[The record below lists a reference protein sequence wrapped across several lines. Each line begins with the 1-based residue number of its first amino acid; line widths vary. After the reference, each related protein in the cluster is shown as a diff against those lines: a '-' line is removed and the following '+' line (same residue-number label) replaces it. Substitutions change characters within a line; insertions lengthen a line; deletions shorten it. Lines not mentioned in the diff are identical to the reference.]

1 MDAFVTAVKTVRQS
15 PGVDAETSLSP
26 IQTRK
31 AKPVRDVEEGKAT
44 KALPGAGTLL
54 PTATVKDAVSSEDA
68 LRILRS
74 QPDTEI
80 LLATLRKL
88 ASPNAFPAFQLAAPG
103 TLQAQIVNSI
113 VNHIVPAF
121 WPILHEDEK
130 VLVVR
135 CLRNITGMNALLA
148 KLHTVSGPA
157 VTSNRAEFA
166 EQRDIFV
173 SVTNEVFSGNTLL
186 LDLLVDMNRAV
197 KDKTR
202 RNLAQKEMISLLGS
216 GKVIS
221 SIAQAEDAAQDANQG
236 GRHSASWLAVGSEYN
251 KWLGRNIATLF
262 GPNHGLLIESYE
274 ENRTTGGQLLVRAL
288 SLGYQSHLIKGL
300 VSEIV
305 SRRDDGIEE
314 LIEHIPQYA
323 KKQFLEQTLR
333 WLSQTSP
340 SSEMAKYT
348 EEVVPSLAAL
358 LKALLKHDPV
368 ICGQHIRAICGDPV
382 FIVAL
387 SYSVRRACIAVLS
400 DVAPDELQSLFETTM
415 ITFSDLVFIDHSPV
429 LQQESIAQILLLT
442 AGYLHRAN
450 PVAVL
455 VIARSSGHMQ
465 GTSNRLDTSGRG
477 ARWLG
482 MVVATAISGLV
493 DREGSRMNFGVD
505 EMRTEEASWY
515 LGLVKVEDRIGTL
528 SDFQAM
534 LVRRERDLE
543 AAQNPLPSIAK
554 PPHQLAGKPVFGPPR
569 PPTPAQTEVIGEK
582 VTEIL
587 DDISDEE
594 DDDLKPY
601 AKPDSDPEDS
611 DEDATLVNRNKPRPP
626 VYVRDLMSMLRDDKA
641 PDRFELGMNHAAPL
655 IRRKANFGRE
665 VKDHAEEI
673 MGLLCNLQDSFDT
686 DQFEELKLQAMI
698 AILLSDV
705 DSMGPWLSQHAFVEG
720 YSIAQR
726 CIMLSALGLGGR
738 ELAGFKN
745 EDELNPALPN
755 TEFPS
760 RRLPARLHATYS
772 NAPLSSVKALD
783 SASRKIENQLIQPL
797 ALQAADHSTA
807 HLNAVKVRTFSSR
820 MAVERTKRKPA
831 PNQLA
836 KIFGRSFFFPLT
848 NRYQQELA
856 AYGSR
861 SVFASAPVVL
871 VTFLKTLALLF
882 HASGPATLGLL
893 ELTADFWDLL
903 LSLRV
908 QAGSNVAILEAVLF
922 AALTV
927 LDVNTVDQ
935 RRSLAQEEG
944 KRMVEMQQ
952 WVQVVF
958 ERAGGGELVSGGSQ
972 EEAKI
977 RTLAAGVLVKIG
989 EMLEQYQ
996 KAMFGSVER

>member
-1 MDAFVTAVKTVRQS
+1 MDAFVTAVKTVRQT
-15 PGVDAETSLSP
+15 PGADAETSLSP

-44 KALPGAGTLL
+44 RALPGAGTLS
-54 PTATVKDAVSSEDA
+54 PTATVKDAVSPEDA

-74 QPDTEI
+74 QPDTET

-88 ASPNAFPAFQLAAPG
+88 TSPNIFPAFHLAAPG
-103 TLQAQIVNSI
+103 TLQAQILNSI
-113 VNHIVPAF
+113 VSHIVPAF

-130 VLVVR
+130 VVAVR
-135 CLRNITGMNALLA
+135 CMRNITGIKALLA

-157 VTSNRAEFA
+157 VKDNRAEFA
-166 EQRDIFV
+166 EQRGIFI
-173 SVTNEVFSGNTLL
+173 SVTNEVFSGNALL
-186 LDLLVDMNRAV
+186 LDLLVELDGAV

-202 RNLAQKEMISLLGS
+202 RNLAQKELIGLLGS

-221 SIAQAEDAAQDANQG
+221 SVARAEDAARDANQG
-236 GRHSASWLAVGSEYN
+236 GRQSASWLAVGS
-251 KWLGRNIATLF
+251 
-262 GPNHGLLIESYE
+262 
-274 ENRTTGGQLLVRAL
+274 GQLIVRGL
-288 SLGYQSHLIKGL
+288 SMGYQSHLIKGL
-300 VSEIV
+300 VSETL

-333 WLSQTSP
+333 WLSQISP
-340 SSEMAKYT
+340 SSEMAEYT
-348 EEVVPSLAAL
+348 GEVVPSLAAL
-358 LKALLKHDPV
+358 LKALSKHNPA

-382 FIVAL
+382 FIVGL

-415 ITFSDLVFIDHSPV
+415 TTFSDRVFIGHSPV
-429 LQQESIAQILLLT
+429 LQQESIAQTLLLT

-455 VIARSSGHMQ
+455 MIARSSGHMQ
-465 GTSNRLDTSGRG
+465 GTSNRLDASGQR

-493 DREGSRMNFGVD
+493 DRDGSRMNFGVD

-515 LGLVKVEDRIGTL
+515 LRLVKVEDRIGTL
-528 SDFQAM
+528 SDFQVM
-534 LVRRERDLE
+534 LVRREKDLE
-543 AAQNPLPSIAK
+543 AAQNRPPSLAK

-601 AKPDSDPEDS
+601 AKPDSDAEDS
-611 DEDATLVNRNKPRPP
+611 DEDATLVNRNKARPP
-626 VYVRDLMSMLRDDKA
+626 VYVRDLMSMLRDDKT
-641 PDRFELGMNHAAPL
+641 PDRFELGMKHAAPL
-655 IRRKANFGRE
+655 IRRKTNFGRE
-665 VKDHAEEI
+665 VKDHAEEM
-673 MGLLCNLQDSFDT
+673 MGLLCNLQDPFDT

-705 DSMGPWLSQHAFVEG
+705 DEMGPWLSRHAFVEG

-726 CIMLSALGLGGR
+726 CIMLSAVGLGGR

-760 RRLPARLHATYS
+760 KRLPARLHATYS
-772 NAPLSSVKALD
+772 NAPVSSVKPLD
-783 SASRKIENQLIQPL
+783 RASSKIENQLIQPL

-836 KIFGRSFFFPLT
+836 KTFGRSFFFPLT

-871 VTFLKTLALLF
+871 TTFLKTMALLF
-882 HASGPATLGLL
+882 HASGPATLGLP
-893 ELTADFWDLL
+893 EVTAEFWDLL

-908 QAGSNVAILEAVLF
+908 QAGGNVATLEAVLF

-935 RRSLAQEEG
+935 SRSLAQEADG
-944 KRMVEMQQ
+944 RNAAV
-952 WVQVVF
+952 
-958 ERAGGGELVSGGSQ
+958 GSG
-972 EEAKI
+972 
-977 RTLAAGVLVKIG
+977 RL
-989 EMLEQYQ
+989 
-996 KAMFGSVER
+996 

>member
-1 MDAFVTAVKTVRQS
+1 MDAFVTAVKTVRQT

-44 KALPGAGTLL
+44 RALPGAGTLS
-54 PTATVKDAVSSEDA
+54 PTATVKDAVSPEDA

-74 QPDTEI
+74 QPDTET

-88 ASPNAFPAFQLAAPG
+88 ASPNVFPAFHLAAPG
-103 TLQAQIVNSI
+103 TLQAQILNSI
-113 VNHIVPAF
+113 VSHIVPAF

-130 VLVVR
+130 VVAVR
-135 CLRNITGMNALLA
+135 CVRNITGINALLA
-148 KLHTVSGPA
+148 KLHTVSGLA
-157 VTSNRAEFA
+157 VKGNRAEFA
-166 EQRDIFV
+166 EQRGIFI

-186 LDLLVDMNRAV
+186 LDLLVELDGAV

-202 RNLAQKEMISLLGS
+202 RNLAQKEMIGLLGS

-221 SIAQAEDAAQDANQG
+221 SVAGAEDAARDANQG
-236 GRHSASWLAVGSEYN
+236 GRQSASWLAAGSEYN

-262 GPNHGLLIESYE
+262 GSNHDLLIESYE
-274 ENRTTGGQLLVRAL
+274 GISATGGHLIVRGL
-288 SLGYQSHLIKGL
+288 SMGYQSHLIKGL
-300 VSEIV
+300 VSESL

-314 LIEHIPQYA
+314 LIEHIPHYA

-333 WLSQTSP
+333 WLSQICP
-340 SSEMAKYT
+340 SSEMAEYT
-348 EEVVPSLAAL
+348 GEVVPSLAAL
-358 LKALLKHDPV
+358 LKGLSKHDPA

-382 FIVAL
+382 FIVGL
-387 SYSVRRACIAVLS
+387 SYFVRRACIAVLS

-415 ITFSDLVFIDHSPV
+415 TTFSDRIFIHHSPV
-429 LQQESIAQILLLT
+429 LQQESIAQTLLLT

-455 VIARSSGHMQ
+455 IIARSSGHMQ
-465 GTSNRLDTSGRG
+465 GTSSRLDASGQR

-493 DREGSRMNFGVD
+493 DRDGSRMNFGVD
-505 EMRTEEASWY
+505 EMRTEEASW
-515 LGLVKVEDRIGTL
+515 
-528 SDFQAM
+528 SCWF
-534 LVRRERDLE
+534 
-543 AAQNPLPSIAK
+543 
-554 PPHQLAGKPVFGPPR
+554 AGKEILKPR
-569 PPTPAQTEVIGEK
+569 KILFLLSPGLRISSPTEVIGEK

-594 DDDLKPY
+594 DDDLKSY
-601 AKPDSDPEDS
+601 AKPDSDAEDS
-611 DEDATLVNRNKPRPP
+611 DEDATLVNRNKARPP

-641 PDRFELGMNHAAPL
+641 PDRFELGMKHAAPL
-655 IRRKANFGRE
+655 IRRKTNFGRE
-665 VKDHAEEI
+665 VKDHAEEL
-673 MGLLCNLQDSFDT
+673 MGLLCNLQDPFDT
-686 DQFEELKLQAMI
+686 DQFEELKLRAMI
-698 AILLSDV
+698 AILLSDM
-705 DSMGPWLSQHAFVEG
+705 DEMGPWLSRHAFVEG

-726 CIMLSALGLGGR
+726 CIMLSAVGLGGR
-738 ELAGFKN
+738 ELAGFEN

-755 TEFPS
+755 TDFPS
-760 RRLPARLHATYS
+760 KRLPARLHATYS
-772 NAPLSSVKALD
+772 NAPVSSVKRLD
-783 SASRKIENQLIQPL
+783 RASSKIQNQLIQPL

-836 KIFGRSFFFPLT
+836 KTFGQSFYFPLT

-882 HASGPATLGLL
+882 HASGPATLGLP
-893 ELTADFWDLL
+893 ELTAEFWDLL

-927 LDVNTVDQ
+927 LDVNTADQ
-935 RRSLAQEEG
+935 KRSLAQEEG

-958 ERAGGGELVSGGSQ
+958 ERAGGGELISGGSQ

-989 EMLEQYQ
+989 EMVEQYQ

>member
-74 QPDTEI
+74 QPGTEI

-148 KLHTVSGPA
+148 KLHTVSGS
-157 VTSNRAEFA
+157 TITGDRAEFA
-166 EQRDIFV
+166 EQRDIFI
-173 SVTNEVFSGNTLL
+173 SVTNKVFSGNKFLPNLL
-186 LDLLVDMNRAV
+186 ADLNRAV
-197 KDKTR
+197 TDKTR
-202 RNLAQKEMISLLGS
+202 RNLAQKELISLLGS

-221 SIAQAEDAAQDANQG
+221 SIAQAEDAARDANQG
-236 GRHSASWLAVGSEYN
+236 GRQSASRLAVGSEYN
-251 KWLGRNIATLF
+251 KWLGCNIATLF
-262 GPNHGLLIESYE
+262 GSNHDLLIELYE
-274 ENRTTGGQLLVRAL
+274 ESRAAGGQLLVRAL

-333 WLSQTSP
+333 WLSQISP
-340 SSEMAKYT
+340 SSEMAEYT
-348 EEVVPSLAAL
+348 GDVVPSHAAL
-358 LKALLKHDPV
+358 LKALLKHDPA

-415 ITFSDLVFIDHSPV
+415 TTFSDRIFIDHSPV
-429 LQQESIAQILLLT
+429 LQQESIAQILLFA
-442 AGYLHRAN
+442 AGYLHRAS

-455 VIARSSGHMQ
+455 MIARSSGHMQ
-465 GTSNRLDTSGRG
+465 GTSNRLDASGQQ

-482 MVVATAISGLV
+482 MIVATAISGLV
-493 DREGSRMNFGVD
+493 DREGSRMSFGID
-505 EMRTEEASWY
+505 EVKTEEASWY
-515 LGLVKVEDRIGTL
+515 LRLVKVEDRIGTL

-534 LVRRERDLE
+534 LVRQERDVG
-543 AAQNPLPSIAK
+543 APRIPLPSIAK
-554 PPHQLAGKPVFGPPR
+554 PPPQIAGKPVFGPPR
-569 PPTPAQTEVIGEK
+569 PPTPAQIEVIGEK

-641 PDRFELGMNHAAPL
+641 PDRFQLGMKHAAPL

-665 VKDHAEEI
+665 VKDHVEEM
-673 MGLLCNLQDSFDT
+673 MGLLCNLQDPFDT
-686 DQFEELKLQAMI
+686 DHFEELKMQAMI

-705 DSMGPWLSQHAFVEG
+705 DGMGPWLSRHAFVEG

-745 EDELNPALPN
+745 EGELNPSLPN

-760 RRLPARLHATYS
+760 KRLPARLHAAYS
-772 NAPLSSVKALD
+772 NAPTSSVKALNN
-783 SASRKIENQLIQPL
+783 ASKKIENQLIQPL

-807 HLNAVKVRTFSSR
+807 HLNAVKVHTFSSR
-820 MAVERTKRKPA
+820 MAVERTKQKPA
-831 PNQLA
+831 PNQLT
-836 KIFGRSFFFPLT
+836 KTLGHSFFFPLT
-848 NRYQQELA
+848 NRYQQELV

-861 SVFASAPVVL
+861 SVFASAPGVL

-882 HASGPATLGLL
+882 HASGPATLGLP
-893 ELTADFWDLL
+893 ELTAEFWDLL

-908 QAGSNVAILEAVLF
+908 QAGADVAILEAVLF

-935 RRSLAQEEG
+935 RQALAQEEG

-989 EMLEQYQ
+989 EMMEQYQ
-996 KAMFGSVER
+996 KAMFGGVGG

>member
-1 MDAFVTAVKTVRQS
+1 
-15 PGVDAETSLSP
+15 
-26 IQTRK
+26 
-31 AKPVRDVEEGKAT
+31 
-44 KALPGAGTLL
+44 
-54 PTATVKDAVSSEDA
+54 
-68 LRILRS
+68 
-74 QPDTEI
+74 
-80 LLATLRKL
+80 
-88 ASPNAFPAFQLAAPG
+88 
-103 TLQAQIVNSI
+103 
-113 VNHIVPAF
+113 
-121 WPILHEDEK
+121 
-130 VLVVR
+130 
-135 CLRNITGMNALLA
+135 
-148 KLHTVSGPA
+148 
-157 VTSNRAEFA
+157 
-166 EQRDIFV
+166 
-173 SVTNEVFSGNTLL
+173 
-186 LDLLVDMNRAV
+186 
-197 KDKTR
+197 
-202 RNLAQKEMISLLGS
+202 MIGLLGS

-221 SIAQAEDAAQDANQG
+221 SVAGAEDAARDANQG
-236 GRHSASWLAVGSEYN
+236 GRQSASWLAAGSEYN

-262 GPNHGLLIESYE
+262 GSNHDLLIESYE
-274 ENRTTGGQLLVRAL
+274 GISATGGHLIVRGL
-288 SLGYQSHLIKGL
+288 SMGYQSHLIKGL
-300 VSEIV
+300 VSESL

-314 LIEHIPQYA
+314 LIEHIPHYA

-333 WLSQTSP
+333 WLSQICP
-340 SSEMAKYT
+340 SSEMAEYT
-348 EEVVPSLAAL
+348 GEVVPSLAAL
-358 LKALLKHDPV
+358 LKGLSKHDPA

-382 FIVAL
+382 FIVGL
-387 SYSVRRACIAVLS
+387 SYFVRRACIAVLS

-415 ITFSDLVFIDHSPV
+415 TTFSDRIFIHHSPV
-429 LQQESIAQILLLT
+429 LQQESIAQTLLLT

-455 VIARSSGHMQ
+455 IIARSSGHMQ
-465 GTSNRLDTSGRG
+465 GTSSRLDASGQR

-493 DREGSRMNFGVD
+493 DRDGSRMNFGVD

-515 LGLVKVEDRIGTL
+515 LRLVKVEDRIGTL
-528 SDFQAM
+528 SDFQVM

-543 AAQNPLPSIAK
+543 AAQNSLPSLAG

-594 DDDLKPY
+594 DDDLKSY
-601 AKPDSDPEDS
+601 AKPDSDAEDS
-611 DEDATLVNRNKPRPP
+611 DEDATLVNRNKARPP

-641 PDRFELGMNHAAPL
+641 PDR
-655 IRRKANFGRE
+655 RKTNFGRE
-665 VKDHAEEI
+665 VKDHAEEL
-673 MGLLCNLQDSFDT
+673 MGLLCNLQDPFDT
-686 DQFEELKLQAMI
+686 DQFEELKLRAMI
-698 AILLSDV
+698 AILLSDM
-705 DSMGPWLSQHAFVEG
+705 DEMGPWLSRHAFVEG

-726 CIMLSALGLGGR
+726 CIMLSAVGLGGR

-745 EDELNPALPN
+745 EDESNPALPN
-755 TEFPS
+755 TDFPS
-760 RRLPARLHATYS
+760 KRLPARLHATYS
-772 NAPLSSVKALD
+772 NAPVSSVKPLD
-783 SASRKIENQLIQPL
+783 RASSKIQNQLIQPL

-836 KIFGRSFFFPLT
+836 KTFGQSFYFPLT

-882 HASGPATLGLL
+882 HASGPATLGLP
-893 ELTADFWDLL
+893 ELTAEFWDLL

-927 LDVNTVDQ
+927 LDVNTADQ
-935 RRSLAQEEG
+935 KRSLAQEEG

-958 ERAGGGELVSGGSQ
+958 ERAGGGELISGGSQ

-989 EMLEQYQ
+989 EMVEQYQ

>member
-1 MDAFVTAVKTVRQS
+1 MDAFVTAVKTVRQT

-44 KALPGAGTLL
+44 RALPGAGTLS
-54 PTATVKDAVSSEDA
+54 PTATVKDAVSPEDA

-74 QPDTEI
+74 QPDTET

-88 ASPNAFPAFQLAAPG
+88 ASPNVFPAFHLAAPG
-103 TLQAQIVNSI
+103 TLQAQILNSI
-113 VNHIVPAF
+113 VSHIVPAF

-130 VLVVR
+130 VVAVR
-135 CLRNITGMNALLA
+135 CVRNITGINALLA
-148 KLHTVSGPA
+148 KLHTVSGLA
-157 VTSNRAEFA
+157 VKGNRAEFA
-166 EQRDIFV
+166 EQRGIFI

-186 LDLLVDMNRAV
+186 LDLLVELDGAV

-202 RNLAQKEMISLLGS
+202 RNLAQKEMIGLLGS

-221 SIAQAEDAAQDANQG
+221 SVAGAEDAARDANQG
-236 GRHSASWLAVGSEYN
+236 GRQSASWLAAGSEYN

-262 GPNHGLLIESYE
+262 GSNHDLLIESYE
-274 ENRTTGGQLLVRAL
+274 GISATGGHLIVRGL
-288 SLGYQSHLIKGL
+288 SMGYQSHLIKGL
-300 VSEIV
+300 VSESL

-314 LIEHIPQYA
+314 LIEHIPHYA

-333 WLSQTSP
+333 WLSQICP
-340 SSEMAKYT
+340 SSEMAEYT
-348 EEVVPSLAAL
+348 GEVVPSLAAL
-358 LKALLKHDPV
+358 LKGLSKHDPA

-382 FIVAL
+382 FIVGL
-387 SYSVRRACIAVLS
+387 SYFVRRACIAVLS

-415 ITFSDLVFIDHSPV
+415 TTFSDRIFIHHSPV
-429 LQQESIAQILLLT
+429 LQQESIAQTLLLT

-455 VIARSSGHMQ
+455 IIARSSGHMQ
-465 GTSNRLDTSGRG
+465 GTSSRLDASGQR

-493 DREGSRMNFGVD
+493 DRDGSRMNFGVD

-515 LGLVKVEDRIGTL
+515 LRFGQSRGSHWYTV
-528 SDFQAM
+528 M

-543 AAQNPLPSIAK
+543 AAQNPLPSLAG

-594 DDDLKPY
+594 DDDLKSY
-601 AKPDSDPEDS
+601 AKPDSDAEDS
-611 DEDATLVNRNKPRPP
+611 DEDATLVNRNKARPP

-641 PDRFELGMNHAAPL
+641 PDRFELGMKHAAPL
-655 IRRKANFGRE
+655 IRRKTNFGRE
-665 VKDHAEEI
+665 VKDHAEEL
-673 MGLLCNLQDSFDT
+673 MGLLCNLQDPFDT
-686 DQFEELKLQAMI
+686 DQFEELKLRAMI
-698 AILLSDV
+698 AILLSDM
-705 DSMGPWLSQHAFVEG
+705 DEMGPWLSRHAFVEG

-726 CIMLSALGLGGR
+726 CIMLSAVGLGGR
-738 ELAGFKN
+738 ELAGFEN

-755 TEFPS
+755 TDFPS
-760 RRLPARLHATYS
+760 KRLPARLHATYS
-772 NAPLSSVKALD
+772 NAPVSSVKRLD
-783 SASRKIENQLIQPL
+783 RASSKIQNQLIQPL

-836 KIFGRSFFFPLT
+836 KTFGQSFYFPLT

-882 HASGPATLGLL
+882 HASGPATLGLP
-893 ELTADFWDLL
+893 ELTAEFWDLL

-927 LDVNTVDQ
+927 LDVNTADQ
-935 RRSLAQEEG
+935 KRSLAQEEG

-958 ERAGGGELVSGGSQ
+958 ERAGGGELISGGSQ

-989 EMLEQYQ
+989 EMVEQYQ

>member
-1 MDAFVTAVKTVRQS
+1 MDAFVTAVKTVRQT

-44 KALPGAGTLL
+44 RALPGAGTLS
-54 PTATVKDAVSSEDA
+54 PTATVKDAVSPEDA

-74 QPDTEI
+74 QPDTET

-88 ASPNAFPAFQLAAPG
+88 ASPNVFPAFHLAAPG
-103 TLQAQIVNSI
+103 TLQAQILNSI
-113 VNHIVPAF
+113 VSHIVPAF

-130 VLVVR
+130 VVAVR
-135 CLRNITGMNALLA
+135 CVRNITGINALLA
-148 KLHTVSGPA
+148 KLHTVSGLA
-157 VTSNRAEFA
+157 VKGNRAEFA
-166 EQRDIFV
+166 EQRGIFI

-186 LDLLVDMNRAV
+186 LDLLVELDGAV

-202 RNLAQKEMISLLGS
+202 RNLAQKEMIGLLGS

-221 SIAQAEDAAQDANQG
+221 SVAGAEDAARDANQG
-236 GRHSASWLAVGSEYN
+236 GRQSASWLAAGSEYN

-262 GPNHGLLIESYE
+262 GSNHDLLIESYE
-274 ENRTTGGQLLVRAL
+274 GISATGGHLIVRGL
-288 SLGYQSHLIKGL
+288 SMGYQSHLIKGL
-300 VSEIV
+300 VSESL

-314 LIEHIPQYA
+314 LIEHIPHYA

-333 WLSQTSP
+333 WLSQICP
-340 SSEMAKYT
+340 SSEMAEYT
-348 EEVVPSLAAL
+348 GEVVPSLAAL
-358 LKALLKHDPV
+358 LKGLSKHDPA

-382 FIVAL
+382 FIVGL
-387 SYSVRRACIAVLS
+387 SYFVRRACIAVLS

-415 ITFSDLVFIDHSPV
+415 TTFSDRIFIHHSPV
-429 LQQESIAQILLLT
+429 LQQESIAQTLLLT

-455 VIARSSGHMQ
+455 IIARSSGHMQ
-465 GTSNRLDTSGRG
+465 GTSSRLDASGQR

-493 DREGSRMNFGVD
+493 DRDGSRMNFGVD
-505 EMRTEEASWY
+505 EMRTEEASW
-515 LGLVKVEDRIGTL
+515 
-528 SDFQAM
+528 SCWF
-534 LVRRERDLE
+534 
-543 AAQNPLPSIAK
+543 
-554 PPHQLAGKPVFGPPR
+554 AGKEILKPR
-569 PPTPAQTEVIGEK
+569 KILFLLSPGLRISSPTEVIGEK

-594 DDDLKPY
+594 DDDLKSY
-601 AKPDSDPEDS
+601 AKPDSDAEDS
-611 DEDATLVNRNKPRPP
+611 DEDATLVNRNKARPP

-641 PDRFELGMNHAAPL
+641 PDRFELGMKHAAPL
-655 IRRKANFGRE
+655 IRRKTNFGRE
-665 VKDHAEEI
+665 VKDHAEEL
-673 MGLLCNLQDSFDT
+673 MGLLCNLQDPFDT
-686 DQFEELKLQAMI
+686 DQFEELKLRAMI
-698 AILLSDV
+698 AILLSDM
-705 DSMGPWLSQHAFVEG
+705 DEMGPWLSRHAFVEG

-726 CIMLSALGLGGR
+726 CIMLSAVGLGGR
-738 ELAGFKN
+738 ELAGFEN

-755 TEFPS
+755 TDFPS
-760 RRLPARLHATYS
+760 KRLPARLHATYS
-772 NAPLSSVKALD
+772 NAPVSSVKRLD
-783 SASRKIENQLIQPL
+783 RASSKIQNQLIQPL

-836 KIFGRSFFFPLT
+836 KTFGQSFYFPLT

-882 HASGPATLGLL
+882 HASGPATLGLP
-893 ELTADFWDLL
+893 ELTAEFWDLAL
-903 LSLRV
+903 
-908 QAGSNVAILEAVLF
+908 
-922 AALTV
+922 AASLTV
-927 LDVNTVDQ
+927 LDVNTADQ
-935 RRSLAQEEG
+935 KRSLAQEEG

-958 ERAGGGELVSGGSQ
+958 ERAGGGELISGGSQ

-989 EMLEQYQ
+989 EMVEQYQ

>member
-1 MDAFVTAVKTVRQS
+1 MDVFVTAVKTVRQTS
-15 PGVDAETSLSP
+15 SIDAEPSLSL
-26 IQTRK
+26 IQTVK
-31 AKPVRDVEEGKAT
+31 AKPGRDVKEGKAT
-44 KALPGAGTLL
+44 GALPGGGTFS
-54 PTATVKDAVSSEDA
+54 PTATVKDAVNPEDA
-68 LRILRS
+68 VRILRS
-74 QPDTEI
+74 QPDTET

-88 ASPNAFPAFQLAAPG
+88 TSPNAFPTFHLAAPG
-103 TLQAQIVNSI
+103 TLQAQILNSI
-113 VNHIVPAF
+113 VSHIVPAF
-121 WPILHEDEK
+121 WPILDEDEK

-135 CLRNITGMNALLA
+135 CMRNITGINALLA
-148 KLHTVSGPA
+148 ELHTVSGPA
-157 VTSNRAEFA
+157 IEGNRAEFA
-166 EQRDIFV
+166 EQRGIFI
-173 SVTNEVFSGNTLL
+173 SVTNEVLSGNTLL
-186 LDLLVDMNRAV
+186 LDLLVELDGAV

-202 RNLAQKEMISLLGS
+202 RNLVQKELISLLGS

-221 SIAQAEDAAQDANQG
+221 SVAQVEDSARDTNQG
-236 GRHSASWLAVGSEYN
+236 GTHSASWLAVGSEYN
-251 KWLGRNIATLF
+251 RWLGRNIATLF
-262 GPNHGLLIESYE
+262 CSGHGLLNEFHEES
-274 ENRTTGGQLLVRAL
+274 RATGGRVLVRAL
-288 SLGYQSHLIKGL
+288 SLGYQSSLIKGL
-300 VSEIV
+300 VSEMV
-305 SRRDDGIEE
+305 SLRGNGIEE
-314 LIEHIPQYA
+314 LIGHIPNYA
-323 KKQFLEQTLR
+323 AKQFLEHSLR
-333 WLSQTSP
+333 WLSQLSP
-340 SSEMAKYT
+340 FSEAAEYT
-348 EEVVPSLAAL
+348 KEVVSSLAAL
-358 LKALLKHDPV
+358 LKALLKRNPAT
-368 ICGQHIRAICGDPV
+368 CGSHIRVICGDPV

-400 DVAPDELQSLFETTM
+400 QVAPDELQSLFETTM
-415 ITFSDLVFIDHSPV
+415 TTFSDRIFIDHSPV

-455 VIARSSGHMQ
+455 MIARSSGHMQ
-465 GTSNRLDTSGRG
+465 GTSNRLDASGQQ

-482 MVVATAISGLV
+482 MIVATAISGLV
-493 DREGSRMNFGVD
+493 DREGLRMSFGID
-505 EMRTEEASWY
+505 EVKTEEASWY
-515 LGLVKVEDRIGTL
+515 LRLVKVEDNIGTL
-528 SDFQAM
+528 SGLQAM
-534 LVRRERDLE
+534 LVRLE
-543 AAQNPLPSIAK
+543 KDVGVPRNPLRSTAK
-554 PPHQLAGKPVFGPPR
+554 SPPQLAGKPVFGPPR

-611 DEDATLVNRNKPRPP
+611 DEDATLVDRNKPRPP

-641 PDRFELGMNHAAPL
+641 PHRFQLGMKHAASL

-665 VKDHAEEI
+665 VKDHAEEM
-673 MGLLCNLQDSFDT
+673 MGLLCNLQDPFDT
-686 DQFEELKLQAMI
+686 NEFEELKLQAMI

-705 DSMGPWLSQHAFVEG
+705 EIMGPWLSRHAFVEG

-745 EDELNPALPN
+745 EDDLNPALPN

-760 RRLPARLHATYS
+760 KRLPARVHAAYS
-772 NAPLSSVKALD
+772 NAPTSSVKALD
-783 SASRKIENQLIQPL
+783 DASKKIENQLIQPL

-807 HLNAVKVRTFSSR
+807 HLNSVKVRTFSSR
-820 MAVERTKRKPA
+820 MAIERTKRKPA

-836 KIFGRSFFFPLT
+836 KTFGRSFFFPLT

-882 HASGPATLGLL
+882 HASGPATLGLP
-893 ELTADFWDLL
+893 ELTAELWDLL

-908 QAGSNVAILEAVLF
+908 QAGGNVAILEAVLF

-927 LDVNTVDQ
+927 LDVNTADQ
-935 RRSLAQEEG
+935 RQSLAQEEA
-944 KRMVEMQQ
+944 KRMNEMQQ

-972 EEAKI
+972 EETKI

-989 EMLEQYQ
+989 EMVEQYQ
-996 KAMFGSVER
+996 KAMFGSVGR